1 MAYGLDEYPFTNLHD
16 TNLLEV
22 LCLAKKLKDEYDGLV
37 SKLNQME
44 VKVNG
49 YQSYIDQ
56 KVSAEVDADIATY
69 QATVNNQLADM
80 KSEISTF
87 KSQVISERTQFETRI
102 NNEIEDFRNQVN
114 EGIEQHRKEYEAA
127 MQAMRSEISEK
138 TKSLENKIDQLIAT
152 TDSRL
157 DTLINNTTN
166 QIDKLV
172 SDTHEHLHKVL
183 AFMRA
188 DFNQLKQEFQN
199 YKDELSNNITEFK
212 QGVDKVLNAVTDDIS
227 DLNTKL
233 ELADRN
239 ITMNR
244 EGLADVEE
252 KLENVYVEL
261 IEKINQLNKPTGNLT
276 NPVTG
281 EVEDAD
287 KVVSFVYYTLLHNH
301 IPNVE
306 DMGAWS
312 PKVSEME
319 NNKTPLKEIS
329 VNMRPWYEDPRSP
342 ITGKR
347 TDQKALLSSLHRNP
361 DQVSNE
367 KLKVLT
373 VADLKEDVKNYGDF
387 KTTEAL
393 SKIGDVLESLN
404 SQLTQLTTNIS
415 TLEEKV
421 NGIDERLKVI
431 ESG

>member
-44 VKVNG
+44 TKVNG

-56 KVSAEVDADIATY
+56 KVSSEVDADIATY
-69 QATVNNQLADM
+69 QASVNSQLSEM

-87 KSQVISERTQFETRI
+87 KSQVVSERTQFETRI

-127 MQAMRSEISEK
+127 MQAMRTEISEK
-138 TKSLENKIDQLIAT
+138 TKSLESKIDQLVAT

-157 DTLINNTTN
+157 DSLINSATT

-199 YKDELSNNITEFK
+199 YKDGLNNDVTEFK
-212 QGVDKVLNAVTDDIS
+212 QGVDEVLNAVTADIS

-233 ELADRN
+233 ELADRD

-244 EGLADVEE
+244 DGLADVKED
-252 KLENVYVEL
+252 LDNVYAEL
-261 IEKINQLNKPTGNLT
+261 MEKINQLNKPTGNLT

-287 KVVSFVYYTLLHNH
+287 KVVTFLYYTLLQNH
-301 IPNVE
+301 IPDVQN
-306 DMGAWS
+306 MGAWS

-319 NNKTPLKEIS
+319 NDKTPLRETS
-329 VNMRPWYEDPRSP
+329 VNMRPWYEEPRSP
-342 ITGKR
+342 ITGKK
-347 TDQKALLSSLHRNP
+347 TSPKALLSSLHRNP
-361 DQVSNE
+361 NQKSNKE
-367 KLKVLT
+367 LKKMT
-373 VADLKEDVKNYGDF
+373 VQELNDKVETYGDF

-393 SKIGDVLESLN
+393 DKVSD
-404 SQLTQLTTNIS
+404 QLTQLTKVLTS
-415 TLEEKV
+415 LKEKV
-421 NGIDERLKVI
+421 NNIDERLKVI

>member
-37 SKLNQME
+37 SKLNQIE
-44 VKVNG
+44 VKVSG

-69 QATVNNQLADM
+69 QATVNSQLAEM
-80 KSEISTF
+80 NSEISTF
-87 KSQVISERTQFETRI
+87 KSQVVSERTQFETRI

-114 EGIEQHRKEYEAA
+114 EGIEQHRREYEAA
-127 MQAMRSEISEK
+127 MQAMRTEISEK
-138 TKSLENKIDQLIAT
+138 TKSLENKIDQLVAT

-157 DTLINNTTN
+157 DTLINSTTK

-183 AFMRA
+183 AFIRA

-212 QGVDKVLNAVTDDIS
+212 QGVDKVLNAVTIDIS

-233 ELADRN
+233 ELADRD

-244 EGLADVEE
+244 EGLADVKED
-252 KLENVYVEL
+252 LENVYAEL
-261 IEKINQLNKPTGNLT
+261 MKKINQLNKPTGNLT

-287 KVVSFVYYTLLHNH
+287 KVVTFLYYTLLQNH
-301 IPNVE
+301 IPDIQN
-306 DMGAWS
+306 MGAWS

-319 NNKTPLKEIS
+319 NDKTPLRETS
-329 VNMRPWYEDPRSP
+329 VNMRPWYEEPRSP
-342 ITGKR
+342 ITGKK
-347 TDQKALLSSLHRNP
+347 TSPKALLSSLHRNP
-361 DQVSNE
+361 NQKQNKE
-367 KLKVLT
+367 LKKLT
-373 VADLKEDVKNYGDF
+373 VQELNDKVETYGDF

-393 SKIGDVLESLN
+393 DKVSD
-404 SQLTQLTTNIS
+404 QLTQLTEVLTS
-415 TLEEKV
+415 LREKV
-421 NGIDERLKVI
+421 NEIDERLKVV
-431 ESG
+431 EGG